1 MKLCAQKAVEEARE
15 RNLQLPE
22 EKNGRTVTLTGDD
35 GKQYGRMNS
44 ELAEEFHEY
53 MEIASRADANVLE
66 IGAAYGTPYL
76 METFKKESM
85 GHYTACELV
94 GDQLRIL
101 ATKIEELDPSKLS
114 NLTLIEGPFPH
125 KEVVDHL
132 QEDGY
137 DAILALHV
145 FHFLTEEE
153 VVEAFKQ
160 VHRLLKPGG
169 KLFAKM
175 LTPYNGIMRPEVVQK
190 AMEEVQNYL
199 VHRTRPLP
207 GFIENFRDRSRIRES
222 VTDDLLEELGITTD
236 MHGFQFD
243 RDATKIFLESERFL
257 VEICDYSPLNL
268 PPFKLDGREILTIIA
283 QNPN

>member
-1 MKLCAQKAVEEARE
+1 MKLCTKKAVEEARE

-22 EKNGRTVTLTGDD
+22 EKNGLILTLTNTD
-35 GKQYGRMNS
+35 GKKYGGMSNKP
-44 ELAEEFHEY
+44 LEEFKEFV
-53 MEIASRADANVLE
+53 EIASRADANVLE

-101 ATKIEELDPSKLS
+101 ATRIEELDPSKLS
-114 NLTLIEGPFPH
+114 NLTLIAGPFPR

-132 QEDGY
+132 QEGGY

-145 FHFLTEEE
+145 FQFLTEEE

-169 KLFAKM
+169 KLFAKVM
-175 LTPYNGIMRPEVVQK
+175 TPYNGITRPEVLQK
-190 AMEEVQNYL
+190 RAEEVQNYL
-199 VHRTRPLP
+199 VHKTRPLP
-207 GFIENFRDRSRIRES
+207 GFVKHALARSHIKDS
-222 VTDDLLEELGITTD
+222 VTDDLLKALGITTD
-236 MHGFQFD
+236 LHVFQFD
-243 RDATKIFLESERFL
+243 RDVMKAFLESENFL
-257 VEICDYSPLNL
+257 IEICEYSPLNF
-268 PPFKLDGREILTIIA
+268 PPFALDGREHLTIVL
-283 QNPN
+283 QKPN

>member
-1 MKLCAQKAVEEARE
+1 MKLCAQKAVVEARE
-15 RNLQLPE
+15 RHLQMPE
-22 EKNGRTVTLTGDD
+22 EKSGRIVTLTNTD
-35 GKQYGRMNS
+35 GKQYGGMTNKS
-44 ELAEEFHEY
+44 VQEFKEFV
-53 MEIASRADANVLE
+53 EIASRAEANVLE

-101 ATKIEELDPSKLS
+101 ATRIEELDPSKLS

-125 KEVVDHL
+125 KEVIDHL
-132 QEDGY
+132 QEGGY
-137 DAILALHV
+137 DAVLASSV

-175 LTPYNGIMRPEVVQK
+175 MTPYNGVTKPEAVQK
-190 AMEEVQNYL
+190 VVEEMQNYL
-199 VHRTRPLP
+199 VHKTRPLP
-207 GFIENFRDRSRIRES
+207 GFIENVRDRSRINDS
-222 VTDDLLEELGITTD
+222 VTDEQLKELGLATD

-243 RDATKIFLESERFL
+243 KDVMKAFLESENFL
-257 VEICDYSPLNL
+257 VETCDYSPMNL
-268 PPFKLDGREILTIIA
+268 PPFKLDGRELLVVVA
-283 QNPN
+283 QKPN